1 MVNCSNSKGLGAGV
15 SLELLVMS
23 ACLQVIPSFKMSWM
37 MQCLVIDEADRILEI
52 GFEEEMKQII
62 KLLPKVC
69 ALGHYFLL
77 QCSLGVYLIC
87 CIL

>member
-1 MVNCSNSKGLGAGV
+1 VL
-15 SLELLVMS
+15 LELLVMS
-23 ACLQVIPSFKMSWM
+23 ACLQVIIPTCKILWM

-52 GFEEEMKQII
+52 DFEEEMKQII

-69 ALGHYFLL
+69 AFAHSFLV